1 MKKRYNY
8 TIIAGF
14 VLTVL
19 SGGMLGSCKEKEL
32 EDFEPKRL
40 FTPVNISAA
49 SGETQAT
56 LRWNPSLFSQG
67 KDVTYTVEV
76 ARTLEF
82 ADIVHTMTTQTPE
95 AVITEEDLELKT
107 TYYAR
112 VRANA
117 VGNSATSNWMASPSF
132 SISGEQIIAPIT
144 SADIKDKS
152 VIIRWRETAGLTR
165 IVLTPAAGT
174 ALEFAITADDV
185 AAGQKQLA
193 GLTPS
198 TLYNVEIFAGN
209 RSKGLAQ
216 FTTKELS
223 LYTTTISPAENLR
236 QAIEDAENGDL
247 IGLEPGVYDYSDAN
261 LVIAG
266 KYITLQSTSGN
277 PENTTILF
285 KEVNLRGTGAGV
297 KLSGIHFNG
306 EKGNA
311 AYFLNLSGL
320 GSDSE
325 PANFTNILVENCI
338 VEYTANCFMRANR
351 GGNNAHKI
359 ENIVIT
365 NTVGFDNGTSS
376 TYNYIMLDKLEFKK
390 LEITQSTFF
399 SSARA
404 FVSWATNIPMPARP
418 VITMDH
424 VTLNGFGYA
433 SRNNILMD
441 ANGNA
446 VNFTVQ
452 NSIIANAPRLESVG
466 SSLVRAGADGSE
478 IVVRNNNLFNLTT
491 GGATPAPLTFPN
503 YVQLANNQ
511 AVDLGWTPT
520 TRTFELPGSSPLRT
534 ASTTGGA
541 IGDLRWAR

>member
-40 FTPVNISAA
+40 FTPVNVSAV

-82 ADIVHTMTTQTPE
+82 ADIVHSMTTQTPE
-95 AVITEEDLELKT
+95 AVITEESLELKT
-107 TYYAR
+107 IYYAR

-117 VGNSATSNWMASPSF
+117 AGNSAASNWMASPSF

-152 VIIRWRETAGLTR
+152 VIVRWRQTAGLTR
-165 IVLTPAAGT
+165 IVLTPTVGNP
-174 ALEFAITADDV
+174 LEFAITADDV
-185 AAGQKQLA
+185 AASQKQLT

-198 TLYNVEIFAGN
+198 TLYKVEIFAGN

-223 LYTTTISPAENLR
+223 LYTTTISPADNLR
-236 QAIEDAENGDL
+236 QVIEEAQNGDL

-261 LVIAG
+261 LVIVQ
-266 KYITLQSTSGN
+266 KHVTLQSVSGN
-277 PENTTILF
+277 PDNTKILF
-285 KEVNLRGTGAGV
+285 KEVNLKGSGAGV
-297 KLSGIHFNG
+297 KLSGIHFDG
-306 EKGNA
+306 SKGNA
-311 AYFLNLSGL
+311 AYFLNLTGL
-320 GSDSE
+320 NSDSD
-325 PANFTNILVENCI
+325 AADFTNILVENCI
-338 VEYTANCFMRANR
+338 VEYTANSFMRANR

-359 ENIVIT
+359 GNIVIT
-365 NTVGFDNGTSS
+365 NTIAFDNGSTS
-376 TYNYIMLDKLEFKK
+376 TFNYMLLDKLEFKK

-399 SSARA
+399 TSGRA
-404 FVSWATNIPMPARP
+404 FISWATNIPMPAKP
-418 VITMDH
+418 VIIMDH
-424 VTLNGFGYA
+424 VTLNGFGYGT
-433 SRNNILMD
+433 RNNILMD
-441 ANGNA
+441 ANGNQ

-466 SSLVRAGADGSE
+466 TSLVRASADGSE
-478 IVVRNNNLFNLTT
+478 IVVRNSNLFNLTT

-503 YVQLANNQ
+503 YVQLMSNQ

-520 TRTFELPGSSPLRT
+520 TRTFELPGGSPLRT